1 MPTIVYFLWKVSE
14 CNSNSD
20 CLQIFQPI
28 TKLFQIHVQYDSLK
42 YLQNVGIQLQALA
55 FRQAIVQN
63 YDHAQLSRATLEYE
77 VLSWKYDVRDVS
89 TNADFAG

>member
-1 MPTIVYFLWKVSE
+1 M
-14 CNSNSD
+14 
-20 CLQIFQPI
+20 
-28 TKLFQIHVQYDSLK
+28 IHW
-42 YLQNVGIQLQALA
+42 NICGIQLQALA

-77 VLSWKYDVRDVS
+77 VLSLKYDVRDVS